1 MPTFEVLINDCFAN
15 LSTDSTLEPVDNKY
29 ILSLINDFED
39 GKWRSSKYHQFIWNN
54 VAQTALSA
62 EERESL
68 VNDNLS
74 ILIRSAENL
83 RLTDQDKEECENIGR
98 GSELAE
104 ILLYGIMKE
113 YYGALPVVPKIF
125 YKQSTK
131 DNAKGADSVHIVV
144 KDEDYTIWFG
154 EAKFYNSFDDARF
167 DTIIKSVATT
177 LQTDKLKK
185 ENSIIV
191 GVKDMDKL
199 IQNENIR
206 KRIKND
212 LNNKNSID
220 ELKPRL
226 HIPILILHECNITR
240 NQKILNDDYKEQII
254 NYHKERVEAYFKKHI
269 AKLKSTINLYEKIT
283 FHLIL
288 FPVPC
293 KKDIVD
299 KFVRRVEFEKEEAIN
314 D

>member
-39 GKWRSSKYHQFIWNN
+39 GKWRSSKFHQFIWNI

>member
-1 MPTFEVLINDCFAN
+1 MPTFEVLINDCFAK
-15 LSTDSTLEPVDNKY
+15 LSTNPTLEPVDNKY

-39 GKWRSSKYHQFIWNN
+39 GKWRSSKFHQFIWNN

-113 YYGALPVVPKIF
+113 HYGALPVVPKIF

-185 ENSIIV
+185 ENSIII

-254 NYHKERVEAYFKKHI
+254 NYHKERAEAYFKKHI

-293 KKDIVD
+293 KKDIID

>member
-39 GKWRSSKYHQFIWNN
+39 GKWRSSKFHQFIWKN
-54 VAQTALSA
+54 VAQTDISA

>member
-39 GKWRSSKYHQFIWNN
+39 GKWRSSKFHQFIWNN

-226 HIPILILHECNITR
+226 HIPFLILHECNITR

>member
-1 MPTFEVLINDCFAN
+1 MLTFDVLINDCFAK

-39 GKWRSSKYHQFIWNN
+39 SKWRSSKFHRFIWNN
-54 VAQTALSA
+54 IAQTALSA
-62 EERESL
+62 EERQSL

-74 ILIRSAENL
+74 VLIRSAENL

-113 YYGALPVVPKIF
+113 HYGALPVVPKIF
-125 YKQSTK
+125 YKQSIN

-154 EAKFYNSFDDARF
+154 EAKFYNSFDDTRF
-167 DTIIKSVATT
+167 DTIIKSVAAT

-191 GVKDMDKL
+191 GVRDMDKL

-206 KRIKND
+206 KCIKND
-212 LNNKNSID
+212 LNNRNSID
-220 ELKPRL
+220 ELKPKL
-226 HIPILILHECNITR
+226 HIPILILHECSITQ
-240 NQKILNDDYKEQII
+240 NQKILNDNYKEQII
-254 NYHKERVEAYFKKHI
+254 KYHKERAEAYFKKHI
-269 AKLKSTINLYEKIT
+269 VKLKSTINLYEKIT

-299 KFVRRVEFEKEEAIN
+299 RFVKRVEFEKKEANN

>member
-39 GKWRSSKYHQFIWNN
+39 GKWRSSKFHQFIWNN

-283 FHLIL
+283 
-288 FPVPC
+288 VQ
-293 KKDIVD
+293 
-299 KFVRRVEFEKEEAIN
+299 
-314 D
+314 

>member
-39 GKWRSSKYHQFIWNN
+39 GKWRSSKFHQFIWNN

-299 KFVRRVEFEKEEAIN
+299 KFVRRVEFENEEAIN

>member
-39 GKWRSSKYHQFIWNN
+39 GKWRSSKFHQFIWNN